1 MAKHHVNGNTGNVGI
16 CKAKKGGCP
25 FGSEEEHYNTAEEA
39 TAAAEKM
46 MTEQYSTINTAYRKK
61 DYSALD
67 GMNRE
72 LKKRIISESAAGENK
87 LHPSVVAKVFSRD
100 NDELIRKN
108 VSETFKSQKILKEM
122 ANDES
127 ARVRLAVA
135 KSTNNPEVLKAFAN
149 DPDIKVRKAA
159 IENKKTPVKVRK
171 LAIEALKTS
180 KTANLTPREFKGD
193 RPAQK
198 GSERIG
204 NNDLASRVM
213 KADAALAQ
221 FEAGQRA
228 RREGGTSKDALRA
241 IYSGDLTPSSEA
253 RLKYLDEQLVSNDVV
268 ARTLAQQYKIELLRS
283 AKGDRGK
290 YAIDDV
296 LERFD
301 DDVNKSKIFP
311 NIDYK
316 GISRGRN

>member
-61 DYSALD
+61 NYAAVE
-67 GMNRE
+67 GMGRE
-72 LKKRIISESAAGENK
+72 LKKRIISESVAGTNK

-100 NDELIRKN
+100 ADELIRKN

-159 IENKKTPVKVRK
+159 IENKKTPVKVRNAA
-171 LAIEALKTS
+171 LQALKS
-180 KTANLTPREFKGD
+180 TAKKSPEGAA
-193 RPAQK
+193 PA
-198 GSERIG
+198 RV
-204 NNDLASRVM
+204 ASSR
-213 KADAALAQ
+213 
-221 FEAGQRA
+221 
-228 RREGGTSKDALRA
+228 TSKDDLRQV
-241 IYSGDLTPSSEA
+241 YSGDLTPSSEA
-253 RLKYLDEQLVSNDVV
+253 RLKYLDEQLKSSDVV
-268 ARTLAQQYKIELLRS
+268 ARTLAEQYKIELLRS
-283 AKGDRGK
+283 GKGDRGK

-311 NIDYK
+311 NLDYK